1 MEINLNVKPN
11 LQFRAFYLF
20 FIIAGLQLG
29 VGIIGAPRFIYLEAE
44 RDSWLAIL
52 IAFLFTCL
60 VATAMLY
67 ILNQYENADFF
78 GIHVDVFGKWLGRI
92 LGTLFL
98 FYLLLSFLSILMT
111 YIQVIQI
118 FIYHAL
124 PNWVLTALIM
134 ILVVYAVFGGVR
146 VVVGVTFVLFIITF
160 WLIVTLYD
168 PFIRMNWNNFLP
180 MFQTSLPDLL
190 KGAKAT
196 SYTLSGFE
204 ILMVIYPFVINKHKA
219 KLPTYL
225 GLAYTFIILVL
236 VTMISIGY
244 FSPVGLKNINWAVL
258 LLVKSTSFTFLE
270 RLDYIVVVGW
280 LMVIVPNLVLLMWA
294 VGYGMKRMYKISQK
308 KTHWVVTILI
318 LIIVNFFRFDYQIT
332 ALTDWVARIGFWVV
346 YIYPLILLP
355 LVLLKK
361 NWKNKKGSG
370 SS

>member
-1 MEINLNVKPN
+1 MEINLNVKTN
-11 LQFRAFYLF
+11 LQIRAFYLF

-60 VATAMLY
+60 VVAAMFT
-67 ILNQYENADFF
+67 ILNQYENADYF

-92 LGTLFL
+92 LGTLFIL
-98 FYLLLSFLSILMT
+98 YICISFLSILMT

-118 FIYHAL
+118 FLYHAL
-124 PNWVLTALIM
+124 PNCVLTVLIM

-146 VVVGVTFVLFIITF
+146 VVVGVTFILFIITF

-168 PFIRMNWNNFLP
+168 PFIRMNWDNFLP
-180 MFQTSLPDLL
+180 LFQSSFPELL

-196 SYTLSGFE
+196 AYTLSGFE
-204 ILMVIYPFVINKHKA
+204 ILMVIYPFVKNKNKA
-219 KLPTYL
+219 KLPTFL
-225 GLAYTFIILVL
+225 GLTYTAIALIL

-244 FSPVGLKNINWAVL
+244 FSPTRLKNINWAVL
-258 LLVKSTSFTFLE
+258 ILVKSTSFTFLE

-280 LMVIVPNLVLLMWA
+280 LLVIIPNLVLLMWA
-294 VGYGMKRMYKISQK
+294 IAHGMKRMYSISQK

-318 LIIVNFFRFDYQIT
+318 LIIVNYFRFDYQIT
-332 ALTDWVARIGFWVV
+332 ALTDWVAKLSFWVV
-346 YIYPLILLP
+346 YIYPFILLP

-361 NWKNKKGSG
+361 KWKNKKGSG